1 MRSDYFT
8 AAIVIIALLATF
20 VYVFGFS
27 RPPAE
32 AKRVEVG
39 VNIGENVIAAE
50 NQDLLV
56 NELAPIDLDKS
67 TFEFEGFGPGKSHLG
82 TFDEWEGNILMK
94 DGKING
100 IEGAIQTASV
110 NTGIERLDKDL
121 KSDNFLD
128 VEKYPEI
135 SFSSD
140 IINNGEMSGSLTF
153 LGVTKTISFPVVI
166 TDDSISTD
174 FIFDSSQFGEMSD
187 LANDE
192 VRIAFKLFAEQ

>member
-1 MRSDYFT
+1 MRSDYVT

-20 VYVFGFS
+20 IYVFGFS
-27 RPPAE
+27 RPSSEAE
-32 AKRVEVG
+32 RAVIGE
-39 VNIGENVIAAE
+39 NIGENVIAAE

-56 NELAPIDLDKS
+56 NELAPIDIAKS

-82 TFDEWEGNILMK
+82 KFDKWEGNILLK
-94 DGKING
+94 DGKIEG
-100 IEGAIQTASV
+100 IEGIIQADSV
-110 NTGIERLDKDL
+110 NTGIQKLDNDL
-121 KSDNFLD
+121 KKENFLNT
-128 VEKYPEI
+128 EKYQEI
-135 SFSSD
+135 SFNSD